1 MTDATEKNNTNFAD
15 LGLRSELL
23 EAVKESGYVNPTAI
37 QREAIPP
44 ALAGQDV
51 IGCAQTGTGKTAAFV
66 LPMLHHLADSPERH
80 GDIRGLILVPTR
92 ELAQQVERSVGTYA
106 STLSIEP
113 MLVYGGMPIA
123 AQIKDLKWGCD
134 VLVATPGRLLD
145 HLNRGTVDL
154 SNVEVLVLDEADR
167 MLDMGF
173 IEDVR
178 SIVRTTPTNRQTLL
192 FSATMA
198 NSVLNLVHE
207 MMRDPVQVNVGFQ
220 ATAEGITEVVHPVDY
235 PNKYGLLVH
244 LLESWAKEGQVIVF
258 TRMKS
263 TAAYVCDFLRGRG
276 LAADDL
282 HGDKAQADRTRS
294 LDRFRAREI
303 QILVATNVAAR
314 GLDIVGVT
322 HVVNFDVPDD
332 PKDYVH
338 RVGRT
343 ARGDLTGDA
352 VTLMSTHEILLVKD
366 IERLMDKR
374 VPRRVVEGFE
384 PSFQD
389 NAAIETVDATPS
401 VEMPPRSRLSR
412 GRRTR

>member
-1 MTDATEKNNTNFAD
+1 MMEDTEQSTASFAD
-15 LGLRSELL
+15 LGLRPELL
-23 EAVKESGYVNPTAI
+23 EAVRESGYVRPTQI
-37 QREAIPP
+37 QQEAIPP

-80 GDIRGLILVPTR
+80 GDVRGLILVPTR
-92 ELAQQVERSVGTYA
+92 ELAQQIERSVSTYG
-106 STLSIEP
+106 SRLSIES

-173 IEDVR
+173 IEDVK
-178 SIVRTTPTNRQTLL
+178 SIVRTTPRDRQTML
-192 FSATMA
+192 FSATME
-198 NSVLNLVHE
+198 NRVLSLVHE
-207 MMRDPVQVNVGFQ
+207 MMREPVQLQVGFQ
-220 ATAEGITEVVHPVDY
+220 TSAEGITEVVHPVDY
-235 PNKYGLLVH
+235 PNKYALLAH
-244 LLESWAKEGQVIVF
+244 LLDSWTREGQVLVF

-276 LAADDL
+276 IAADDL
-282 HGDKAQADRTRS
+282 HGDKAQTERTRS
-294 LDRFRAREI
+294 LERFRSKDT
-303 QILVATNVAAR
+303 QVLVATNVAAR

-352 VTLMSTHEILLVKD
+352 ITLMSTHEILLVKD

-374 VPRRVVEGFE
+374 VPRRVVDGFE

-389 NAAIETVDATPS
+389 NAAIEASDGEEPADRPA
-401 VEMPPRSRLSR
+401 RSRLNR
-412 GRRTR
+412 GRRSR

>member
-1 MTDATEKNNTNFAD
+1 MMDENIKKEIMFAD
-15 LGLRSELL
+15 LGLSPELL
-23 EAVKESGYVNPTAI
+23 EAVSDSGYKRPTQI
-37 QREAIPP
+37 QQEAIPP

-66 LPMLHHLADSPERH
+66 LPMLHHLADNPERH

-92 ELAQQVERSVGTYA
+92 ELAQQIDRSVGTYG
-106 STLSIEP
+106 SRLSIES
-113 MLVYGGMPIA
+113 MLVYGGMPIG

-178 SIVRTTPTNRQTLL
+178 SIVRATPKDRQTML
-192 FSATMA
+192 FSATME
-198 NSVLNLVHE
+198 NRVLSLVHE
-207 MMRDPVQVNVGFQ
+207 MMREPVQVQVGFQ
-220 ATAEGITEVVHPVDY
+220 TSAEGITEAIHPVDY
-235 PNKYGLLVH
+235 PNKYSLLIH
-244 LLESWAKEGQVIVF
+244 LLESWPEGGQVLVF

-263 TAAYVCDFLRGRG
+263 TAAYVCDFLRGKG
-276 LAADDL
+276 VSADDL
-282 HGDKAQADRTRS
+282 HGDKAQSDRTKS
-294 LDRFRAREI
+294 LERFRTKEI
-303 QILVATNVAAR
+303 EVLVATNVAAR

-343 ARGDLTGDA
+343 ARGELTGDA

-374 VPRRVVEGFE
+374 VPRRIVEGFE

-389 NAAIETVDATPS
+389 NAATEVSDG
-401 VEMPPRSRLSR
+401 VEPVEKVVRSRLSR
-412 GRRTR
+412 GRRAR

>member
-1 MTDATEKNNTNFAD
+1 MMEETEQSPASFAD
-15 LGLRSELL
+15 LGLRPELL
-23 EAVKESGYVNPTAI
+23 EAVRESGYVRPTQI
-37 QREAIPP
+37 QQEAIPP

-80 GDIRGLILVPTR
+80 GNVRGLILVPTR
-92 ELAQQVERSVGTYA
+92 ELAQQIERSVSTYG
-106 STLSIEP
+106 SRMSIES

-173 IEDVR
+173 IEDVK
-178 SIVRTTPTNRQTLL
+178 SIVRTTPKDRQTML
-192 FSATMA
+192 FSATME
-198 NSVLNLVHE
+198 NRVLSLVHE
-207 MMRDPVQVNVGFQ
+207 MMREPVQVQVGLQ
-220 ATAEGITEVVHPVDY
+220 TSAEGITEVVHPVDY
-235 PNKYGLLVH
+235 PNKYALLAH
-244 LLESWAKEGQVIVF
+244 LLDSWPKEGQVLVF

-276 LAADDL
+276 IAADDL
-282 HGDKAQADRTRS
+282 HGNKAQSDRTRS
-294 LDRFRAREI
+294 LERFRSKDT
-303 QILVATNVAAR
+303 QVLVATNVAAR

-352 VTLMSTHEILLVKD
+352 ITLMSTHEILLVKD

-389 NAAIETVDATPS
+389 NAAIEATDGEEPADR
-401 VEMPPRSRLSR
+401 PARSRLSR
-412 GRRTR
+412 GRRSR

>member
-1 MTDATEKNNTNFAD
+1 MMEETEQSPASFAD
-15 LGLRSELL
+15 LGLRPELL
-23 EAVKESGYVNPTAI
+23 EAVRESGYVRPTQI
-37 QREAIPP
+37 QQEAIPP

-80 GDIRGLILVPTR
+80 GNVRGLILVPTR
-92 ELAQQVERSVGTYA
+92 ELAQQIERSVSTYG
-106 STLSIEP
+106 SRMSIES

-173 IEDVR
+173 IEDVK
-178 SIVRTTPTNRQTLL
+178 SIVRTTPKDRQTML
-192 FSATMA
+192 FSATME
-198 NSVLNLVHE
+198 NRVLSLVHE
-207 MMRDPVQVNVGFQ
+207 MMREPVQVQVGLQ
-220 ATAEGITEVVHPVDY
+220 TSAEGITEVVHPVDY
-235 PNKYGLLVH
+235 PNKYALLAH
-244 LLESWAKEGQVIVF
+244 LLDSWTTEGQVLVF

-276 LAADDL
+276 IAADDL
-282 HGDKAQADRTRS
+282 HGDKAQSDRTRS
-294 LDRFRAREI
+294 LERFRSKDT
-303 QILVATNVAAR
+303 QVLVATNVAAR

-352 VTLMSTHEILLVKD
+352 ITLMSTHEILLVKD

-389 NAAIETVDATPS
+389 NAAIDATDGEEPADR
-401 VEMPPRSRLSR
+401 PARSRLSR
-412 GRRTR
+412 GRRSR

>member
-1 MTDATEKNNTNFAD
+1 MTEETDKNTMNFAD
-15 LGLRSELL
+15 LGLRQELL
-23 EAVKESGYVNPTAI
+23 EAVQESGYVRPTPI
-37 QREAIPP
+37 QQQAIPP

-66 LPMLHHLADSPERH
+66 LPMLHHLADGPERH
-80 GDIRGLILVPTR
+80 GHVRGLILVPTR
-92 ELAQQVERSVGTYA
+92 ELAQQIERSVGTYG
-106 STLSIEP
+106 SRLSIEP

-123 AQIKDLKWGCD
+123 SQIKDLKWGCD

-154 SNVEVLVLDEADR
+154 SSVEVLVLDEADR

-173 IEDVR
+173 IEDVK
-178 SIVRTTPTNRQTLL
+178 SIVRATPTDRQTML
-192 FSATMA
+192 FSATME
-198 NSVLNLVHE
+198 NRVLSLVHE
-207 MMRDPVQVNVGFQ
+207 MMREPVQVQVGFQ
-220 ATAEGITEVVHPVDY
+220 TSADGITEVIHPVDY
-235 PNKYGLLVH
+235 PNKYGLLIH
-244 LLESWAKEGQVIVF
+244 LLESWPKDGQVLVF

-263 TAAYVCDFLRGRG
+263 TAAYVCDFLRGKG
-276 LAADDL
+276 IAADDL
-282 HGDKAQADRTRS
+282 HGDKAQKDRTKS
-294 LDRFRAREI
+294 LERFRSKNI
-303 QILVATNVAAR
+303 QVLVATNVAAR

-352 VTLMSTHEILLVKD
+352 VTLMSTHEILLVKE
-366 IERLMDKR
+366 IERLMDKS

-389 NAAIETVDATPS
+389 NASIEAPEG
-401 VEMPPRSRLSR
+401 VEPVERAPRSRLSR
-412 GRRTR
+412 GRRSR

>member
-1 MTDATEKNNTNFAD
+1 MMEETEQSPASFAD
-15 LGLRSELL
+15 LGLRPELL
-23 EAVKESGYVNPTAI
+23 EAVRESGYVRPTQI
-37 QREAIPP
+37 QQEAIPP

-80 GDIRGLILVPTR
+80 GNVRGLILVPTR
-92 ELAQQVERSVGTYA
+92 ELAQQIERSVSTYG
-106 STLSIEP
+106 SRMSIES

-173 IEDVR
+173 IEDVK
-178 SIVRTTPTNRQTLL
+178 SIVRTTPKDRQTML
-192 FSATMA
+192 FSATME
-198 NSVLNLVHE
+198 NRVLSLVHE
-207 MMRDPVQVNVGFQ
+207 MMREPVQVQVGLQ
-220 ATAEGITEVVHPVDY
+220 TSAEGITEVVHPVDY
-235 PNKYGLLVH
+235 PNKYALLAH
-244 LLESWAKEGQVIVF
+244 LLDSWPKEGQVLVF

-276 LAADDL
+276 IAADDL
-282 HGDKAQADRTRS
+282 HGDKAQSDRTRS
-294 LDRFRAREI
+294 LERFRSKDT
-303 QILVATNVAAR
+303 QVLVATNVAAR

-352 VTLMSTHEILLVKD
+352 ITLMSTHEILLVKD

-389 NAAIETVDATPS
+389 NASIEATDGEEPADR
-401 VEMPPRSRLSR
+401 PARSRLSR
-412 GRRTR
+412 GRRSR

>member
-1 MTDATEKNNTNFAD
+1 MMEETEQSPASFAD
-15 LGLRSELL
+15 LGLRPELL
-23 EAVKESGYVNPTAI
+23 EAVRESGYVRPTQI
-37 QREAIPP
+37 QQEAIPP

-80 GDIRGLILVPTR
+80 GNVRGLILVPTR
-92 ELAQQVERSVGTYA
+92 ELAQQIERSVSTYG
-106 STLSIEP
+106 SRMSIES

-173 IEDVR
+173 IEDVK
-178 SIVRTTPTNRQTLL
+178 SIVRTTPKDRQTML
-192 FSATMA
+192 FSATMD
-198 NSVLNLVHE
+198 NRVLSLVHE
-207 MMRDPVQVNVGFQ
+207 MMREPVQVQVGLQ
-220 ATAEGITEVVHPVDY
+220 TSAEGITEVVHPVDY
-235 PNKYGLLVH
+235 PNKYALLAH
-244 LLESWAKEGQVIVF
+244 LLDSWPKEGQVLVF

-276 LAADDL
+276 IAADDL
-282 HGDKAQADRTRS
+282 HGNKAQSDRTRS
-294 LDRFRAREI
+294 LERFRSKDT
-303 QILVATNVAAR
+303 QVLVATNVAAR

-352 VTLMSTHEILLVKD
+352 ITLMSTHEILLVKD

-389 NAAIETVDATPS
+389 NAAIEATDGEEPADR
-401 VEMPPRSRLSR
+401 PARSRLSR
-412 GRRTR
+412 GRRSR

>member
-1 MTDATEKNNTNFAD
+1 MMEETEQSPASFAD
-15 LGLRSELL
+15 LGLRPELL
-23 EAVKESGYVNPTAI
+23 EAVRESGYVRPTQI
-37 QREAIPP
+37 QQEAIPP

-80 GDIRGLILVPTR
+80 GNVRGLILVPTR
-92 ELAQQVERSVGTYA
+92 ELAQQIERSVSTYG
-106 STLSIEP
+106 SRMSIES

-145 HLNRGTVDL
+145 HINRGTVDL

-173 IEDVR
+173 IEDVK
-178 SIVRTTPTNRQTLL
+178 SIVRTTPKDRQTML
-192 FSATMA
+192 FSATME
-198 NSVLNLVHE
+198 NRVLSLVHE
-207 MMRDPVQVNVGFQ
+207 MMREPVQVQVGFQ
-220 ATAEGITEVVHPVDY
+220 TSAEGITEVVHPVDY
-235 PNKYGLLVH
+235 PNKYALLAH
-244 LLESWAKEGQVIVF
+244 LLDSWTKEGQVLVF

-276 LAADDL
+276 IAADDL
-282 HGDKAQADRTRS
+282 HGDKAQSDRTRS
-294 LDRFRAREI
+294 LERFRSKDT
-303 QILVATNVAAR
+303 QVLVATNVAAR

-352 VTLMSTHEILLVKD
+352 ITLMSTHEILLVKD

-389 NAAIETVDATPS
+389 NAAIEATDGEEPADR
-401 VEMPPRSRLSR
+401 PARSRLSR
-412 GRRTR
+412 GRRSR

>member
-1 MTDATEKNNTNFAD
+1 MTDENEKKEIMFAD
-15 LGLRSELL
+15 LGLSPELL
-23 EAVKESGYVNPTAI
+23 EAVSDSGYKRPTQI
-37 QREAIPP
+37 QQEAIPP

-66 LPMLHHLADSPERH
+66 LPMLHHLADNPERH

-92 ELAQQVERSVGTYA
+92 ELAQQIDRSVGTYG
-106 STLSIEP
+106 SRLPIES
-113 MLVYGGMPIA
+113 MLVYGGMPIG

-178 SIVRTTPTNRQTLL
+178 SIVRATPKDRQTML
-192 FSATMA
+192 FSATME
-198 NSVLNLVHE
+198 NRVLSLVHE
-207 MMRDPVQVNVGFQ
+207 MMREPVQVQVGFQ
-220 ATAEGITEVVHPVDY
+220 TSAEGITEAIHPVDY
-235 PNKYGLLVH
+235 PNKYALLIH
-244 LLESWAKEGQVIVF
+244 LLESWPEGGQVLVF

-263 TAAYVCDFLRGRG
+263 TAAYVCDFLRGKG
-276 LAADDL
+276 VSADDL
-282 HGDKAQADRTRS
+282 HGDKAQSDRTKS
-294 LDRFRAREI
+294 LERFRSKEI
-303 QILVATNVAAR
+303 EVLVATNVAAR

-343 ARGDLTGDA
+343 ARGELTGDA

-389 NAAIETVDATPS
+389 NAATEASDG
-401 VEMPPRSRLSR
+401 VEPVEKVARSRLSR
-412 GRRTR
+412 GRRAR

>member
-1 MTDATEKNNTNFAD
+1 MTEEIKHSPTSFSD
-15 LGLRSELL
+15 LGLRPELL
-23 EAVKESGYVNPTAI
+23 EAVRDSGYVRPTQI
-37 QREAIPP
+37 QLEAIPP

-80 GDIRGLILVPTR
+80 GDVRGLILVPTR
-92 ELAQQVERSVGTYA
+92 ELAQQIERSVGTYG
-106 STLSIEP
+106 SRLSIEP

-123 AQIKDLKWGCD
+123 SQIKDLKWGCD

-173 IEDVR
+173 IEDVK
-178 SIVRTTPTNRQTLL
+178 SIVRATPRNRQTLL
-192 FSATMA
+192 FSATMD
-198 NSVLNLVHE
+198 NRVLSLVHE
-207 MMRDPVQVNVGFQ
+207 MMREPVQLQVGFQ
-220 ATAEGITEVVHPVDY
+220 TSAEGITEVIHPVDY
-235 PNKYGLLVH
+235 PNKYALLIH
-244 LLESWAKEGQVIVF
+244 LLDSWPKEGQVLVF

-263 TAAYVCDFLRGRG
+263 TAAYVCDFLRGKG
-276 LAADDL
+276 IAADDL
-282 HGDKAQADRTRS
+282 HGDKAQKDRTRS
-294 LDRFRAREI
+294 LERFRSKDI
-303 QILVATNVAAR
+303 QVLVATNVAAR

-343 ARGDLTGDA
+343 ARGELTGDA
-352 VTLMSTHEILLVKD
+352 VTLMSTHEILLVKE

-374 VPRRVVEGFE
+374 VSRRVIEGFE

-389 NAAIETVDATPS
+389 NASIEVPDTGES
-401 VEMPPRSRLSR
+401 VEPLVRSRLNR
-412 GRRTR
+412 GRRSR

>member
-1 MTDATEKNNTNFAD
+1 MMEETEQSSASFAD
-15 LGLRSELL
+15 LGLRPELL
-23 EAVKESGYVNPTAI
+23 AAVRESGYVRPTQI
-37 QREAIPP
+37 QQEAIPP
-44 ALAGQDV
+44 ELAGQHV

-80 GDIRGLILVPTR
+80 GNVRGLILVPTR
-92 ELAQQVERSVGTYA
+92 ELAQQIERSVSTYG
-106 STLSIEP
+106 SRMSIES

-173 IEDVR
+173 IEDVK
-178 SIVRTTPTNRQTLL
+178 SIVRTTPKDRQTML
-192 FSATMA
+192 FSATME
-198 NSVLNLVHE
+198 NRVLSLVHE
-207 MMRDPVQVNVGFQ
+207 MMREPVQVQVGLQ
-220 ATAEGITEVVHPVDY
+220 TSAEGITEVVHPVDY
-235 PNKYGLLVH
+235 PNKYALLAH
-244 LLESWAKEGQVIVF
+244 LLDSWTTEGQVLVF

-276 LAADDL
+276 IAADDL
-282 HGDKAQADRTRS
+282 HGDKAQSDRTKS
-294 LDRFRAREI
+294 LERFRSKDT
-303 QILVATNVAAR
+303 QVLVATNVAAR

-352 VTLMSTHEILLVKD
+352 ITLMSTHEILLVKD

-389 NAAIETVDATPS
+389 NAAIEATDGEEPADR
-401 VEMPPRSRLSR
+401 PARSRLSR
-412 GRRTR
+412 GRRSR

>member
-1 MTDATEKNNTNFAD
+1 MMDENIKKEIMFAD
-15 LGLRSELL
+15 LGLSPELL
-23 EAVKESGYVNPTAI
+23 EAVSDSGYKRPTQI
-37 QREAIPP
+37 QQEAIPP

-66 LPMLHHLADSPERH
+66 LPMLHHLADNPERH

-92 ELAQQVERSVGTYA
+92 ELAQQIDRSVGTYG
-106 STLSIEP
+106 SRLSIES
-113 MLVYGGMPIA
+113 MLVYGGMPIG

-173 IEDVR
+173 IEAVR
-178 SIVRTTPTNRQTLL
+178 SIVRATPKDRQTML
-192 FSATMA
+192 FSATME
-198 NSVLNLVHE
+198 NRVLSLVHE
-207 MMRDPVQVNVGFQ
+207 MMREPVQVQVGFQ
-220 ATAEGITEVVHPVDY
+220 TSAEGITEAIHPVDY
-235 PNKYGLLVH
+235 PNKYALLIH
-244 LLESWAKEGQVIVF
+244 LLESWPEGGQVLVF

-263 TAAYVCDFLRGRG
+263 TAAYVCDFLRGKG
-276 LAADDL
+276 VSADDL
-282 HGDKAQADRTRS
+282 HGDKAQSDRTKS
-294 LDRFRAREI
+294 LERFRTKEI
-303 QILVATNVAAR
+303 EVLVATNVAAR

-332 PKDYVH
+332 PKAYVH

-343 ARGDLTGDA
+343 ARGELTGDA

-374 VPRRVVEGFE
+374 VPRRIVEGFE

-389 NAAIETVDATPS
+389 NAATEVSDG
-401 VEMPPRSRLSR
+401 VEPVEKVVRSRLSR
-412 GRRTR
+412 GRRAR

>member
-1 MTDATEKNNTNFAD
+1 MMEETEQSPASFAD
-15 LGLRSELL
+15 LGLRPELL
-23 EAVKESGYVNPTAI
+23 EAVRESGYVRPTQI
-37 QREAIPP
+37 QQEAIPP

-80 GDIRGLILVPTR
+80 GNVRGLILVPTR
-92 ELAQQVERSVGTYA
+92 ELAQQIERSVSTYG
-106 STLSIEP
+106 SRMSIES

-173 IEDVR
+173 IEDVK
-178 SIVRTTPTNRQTLL
+178 SIVRTTPKDRQTML
-192 FSATMA
+192 FSATME
-198 NSVLNLVHE
+198 NRVLSLVHE
-207 MMRDPVQVNVGFQ
+207 MMREPVQVQVGLQ
-220 ATAEGITEVVHPVDY
+220 TSAEGITEVVHPVDY
-235 PNKYGLLVH
+235 PNKYALLAH
-244 LLESWAKEGQVIVF
+244 LLDSWPKEGQVLVF

-276 LAADDL
+276 IAADDL
-282 HGDKAQADRTRS
+282 HGDKAQSDRTRS
-294 LDRFRAREI
+294 LERFRSKDT
-303 QILVATNVAAR
+303 QVLVATNVAAR

-352 VTLMSTHEILLVKD
+352 ITLMSTHEILLVKD

-389 NAAIETVDATPS
+389 NAAIEATDGEEPADR
-401 VEMPPRSRLSR
+401 PARSRLSR
-412 GRRTR
+412 GRRSR

>member
-1 MTDATEKNNTNFAD
+1 MMEETEQSPASFAD
-15 LGLRSELL
+15 LGLRPELL
-23 EAVKESGYVNPTAI
+23 EAVRESGYVRPTQI
-37 QREAIPP
+37 QQEAIPP

-80 GDIRGLILVPTR
+80 GNVRGLILVPTR
-92 ELAQQVERSVGTYA
+92 ELAQQIERSVSTYG
-106 STLSIEP
+106 SRMSIES

-173 IEDVR
+173 IEDVK
-178 SIVRTTPTNRQTLL
+178 SIVRTTPKDRQTML
-192 FSATMA
+192 FSATME
-198 NSVLNLVHE
+198 NRVLSLVHE
-207 MMRDPVQVNVGFQ
+207 MMREPVQVQVGLQ
-220 ATAEGITEVVHPVDY
+220 TSAEGITEVVHPVDY
-235 PNKYGLLVH
+235 PNKYALLVH
-244 LLESWAKEGQVIVF
+244 LLDSWTKEGQVLVF

-276 LAADDL
+276 IAADDL
-282 HGDKAQADRTRS
+282 HGDKAQSDRTRS
-294 LDRFRAREI
+294 LERFRSKDT
-303 QILVATNVAAR
+303 QVLVATNVAAR

-352 VTLMSTHEILLVKD
+352 ITLMSTHEILLVKD

-389 NAAIETVDATPS
+389 NAAIEATDGEEPADR
-401 VEMPPRSRLSR
+401 PARSRLSR
-412 GRRTR
+412 GRRSR

>member
-1 MTDATEKNNTNFAD
+1 M
-15 LGLRSELL
+15 ELL
-23 EAVKESGYVNPTAI
+23 DAVRESGYVTPTQI

-66 LPMLHHLADSPERH
+66 LPMLHHLADNPERH

-154 SNVEVLVLDEADR
+154 SSVEVLVLDEADR

-178 SIVRTTPTNRQTLL
+178 SIVRTTPKTRQTLL

-207 MMRDPVQVNVGFQ
+207 MMRNPVQVNVGLQ

-235 PNKYGLLVH
+235 PSKYALLVH
-244 LLESWAKEGQVIVF
+244 LLESWAQEGQVLVF

-282 HGDKAQADRTRS
+282 HGDKAQTDRTKS

-303 QILVATNVAAR
+303 RILVATNVAAR

-352 VTLMSTHEILLVKD
+352 VTLMATHEILLVKD
-366 IERLMDKR
+366 IERLMDRR

-389 NAAIETVDATPS
+389 TAAAEATDTPS
-401 VEMPPRSRLSR
+401 PVELPPRSRLSR
-412 GRRTR
+412 GRRNR

>member
-1 MTDATEKNNTNFAD
+1 MMEETEQSPASFAD
-15 LGLRSELL
+15 LGLRPELL
-23 EAVKESGYVNPTAI
+23 EAVRESGYVRPTQI
-37 QREAIPP
+37 QQEAIPP

-80 GDIRGLILVPTR
+80 GNVRGLILVPTR
-92 ELAQQVERSVGTYA
+92 ELAQQIERSVSTYG
-106 STLSIEP
+106 SRMSIES

-173 IEDVR
+173 IEDVK
-178 SIVRTTPTNRQTLL
+178 SIVRTTPKDRQTML
-192 FSATMA
+192 FSATMD
-198 NSVLNLVHE
+198 NRVLSLVHE
-207 MMRDPVQVNVGFQ
+207 MMREPVQVQVGLQ
-220 ATAEGITEVVHPVDY
+220 TSAEGITEVVHPVDY
-235 PNKYGLLVH
+235 PNKYALLAH
-244 LLESWAKEGQVIVF
+244 LLDSWTKEGQVLVF

-276 LAADDL
+276 IAADDL
-282 HGDKAQADRTRS
+282 HGDKAQSDRTRS
-294 LDRFRAREI
+294 LERFRSKDT
-303 QILVATNVAAR
+303 QVLVATNVAAR

-352 VTLMSTHEILLVKD
+352 ITLMSTHEILLVKD

-389 NAAIETVDATPS
+389 NAAIEATDGEEPADR
-401 VEMPPRSRLSR
+401 PARSRLSR
-412 GRRTR
+412 GRRSR

>member
-1 MTDATEKNNTNFAD
+1 MTFAD

-23 EAVKESGYVNPTAI
+23 EAVRESGYERPTQI
-37 QREAIPP
+37 QLEAIPP

-80 GDIRGLILVPTR
+80 GNVRGLILVPTR
-92 ELAQQVERSVGTYA
+92 ELAQQIERAAGTYG
-106 STLSIEP
+106 SRLSIEP

-134 VLVATPGRLLD
+134 VLVATPGRLID
-145 HLNRGTVDL
+145 HLNRGTVNL
-154 SNVEVLVLDEADR
+154 SSVEVLVLDEADR

-173 IEDVR
+173 IDDVR
-178 SIVRTTPTNRQTLL
+178 SIVRAIPKDRQTML
-192 FSATMA
+192 FSATMD
-198 NSVLNLVHE
+198 NRVLSLIHE
-207 MMRDPVQVNVGFQ
+207 MMREPVQIQVGFQ
-220 ATAEGITEVVHPVDY
+220 TSAEGITEAIHPVDY
-235 PNKYGLLVH
+235 PNKYALLIH
-244 LLESWAKEGQVIVF
+244 LLESWPEGGQVLVF

-263 TAAYVCDFLRGRG
+263 TAAYVCDFLKGRG
-276 LAADDL
+276 IAADDL
-282 HGDKAQADRTRS
+282 HGDKAQSDRTKS
-294 LDRFRAREI
+294 LERFRSKDI
-303 QILVATNVAAR
+303 QVLVATNVAAR

-343 ARGDLTGDA
+343 ARGELTGDA

-374 VPRRVVEGFE
+374 VPRRVIEGFE
-384 PSFQD
+384 PAFQD
-389 NAAIETVDATPS
+389 NAAIEAADGALAVDKAD
-401 VEMPPRSRLSR
+401 RSRLSR
-412 GRRTR
+412 GRRSR